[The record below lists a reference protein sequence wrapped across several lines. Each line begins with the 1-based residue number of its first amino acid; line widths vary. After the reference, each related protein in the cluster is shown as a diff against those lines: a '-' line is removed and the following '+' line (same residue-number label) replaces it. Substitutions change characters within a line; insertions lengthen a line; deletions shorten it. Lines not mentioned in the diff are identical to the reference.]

1 MYDPDKNLI
10 KKEIMALIMSLPI
23 LLSLIFIFFNIYIC
37 ILGFVLSAFLYSF
50 LRYLNK
56 KISREYLDLSKEIDF
71 TTNNVAKSVIF
82 KMPFPIVLL
91 NNKKNIKWYNTEFK
105 DLFITGE
112 NVDNI
117 NKIIPQLGETNF
129 IGQTNIEP
137 INVKKGDKYFSFYY
151 HNVDGEEK
159 TTFLYGIDNTKNEQV
174 KKAFEEKRMVVM
186 TIYVDNYDDLR
197 INTPERVR
205 PIVFAEIERV
215 ITKEVEKNFGIL
227 RKYENDKYIA
237 IFNYIDYKKMHDDKF
252 SILDHVR
259 NIDKGN
265 KLSPTLSIGVGI
277 IGKNPYELYEDSKLG
292 VDIALSRGGDQTVV
306 KYGEVMEYFGGKSKA
321 TEKTSKVKSR
331 VNSHAIRRLIDQA
344 SEVFIMGHEN
354 PDMDSIGSCLGIY
367 EGALSR
373 NKKAYI
379 VLNEIGEPIKN
390 LYTRSI
396 NGLKE
401 LKSNIKTGKEALE
414 IIKPTSLVIICDN
427 HRKNSAEAQ
436 YLLDKTEKIVIIDHH
451 RRGKDY
457 IKNALISYIEPY
469 ASSASE
475 LVTEILTYFDENFTA
490 RKEVAE
496 ALLAGIT
503 VDTKNFYYQTG
514 VRTFEAASQLKRWG
528 ADSLAIKQM
537 FKDDFQI
544 VKYKSEVIA
553 NAQTYMN
560 QFAISHFDREI
571 DGSTLIASQA
581 ADDLLGIEGIKA
593 SFVLTKINK
602 KIHIS
607 ARSLGDVSVQLIME
621 RLGGGGHLT
630 SAASQ
635 LDMDIDK
642 STEILKK
649 AIKEYFEEENDESY
663 S

>member
-1 MYDPDKNLI
+1 MGY
-10 KKEIMALIMSLPI
+10 M
-23 LLSLIFIFFNIYIC
+23 
-37 ILGFVLSAFLYSF
+37 
-50 LRYLNK
+50 
-56 KISREYLDLSKEIDF
+56 
-71 TTNNVAKSVIF
+71 
-82 KMPFPIVLL
+82 
-91 NNKKNIKWYNTEFK
+91 
-105 DLFITGE
+105 
-112 NVDNI
+112 
-117 NKIIPQLGETNF
+117 ET
-129 IGQTNIEP
+129 
-137 INVKKGDKYFSFYY
+137 Y
-151 HNVDGEEK
+151 
-159 TTFLYGIDNTKNEQV
+159 
-174 KKAFEEKRMVVM
+174 
-186 TIYVDNYDDLR
+186 
-197 INTPERVR
+197 
-205 PIVFAEIERV
+205 
-215 ITKEVEKNFGIL
+215 
-227 RKYENDKYIA
+227 
-237 IFNYIDYKKMHDDKF
+237 
-252 SILDHVR
+252 
-259 NIDKGN
+259 
-265 KLSPTLSIGVGI
+265 
-277 IGKNPYELYEDSKLG
+277 
-292 VDIALSRGGDQTVV
+292 
-306 KYGEVMEYFGGKSKA
+306 KA